1 MTIGRKESRL
11 AVAIKPAPAARNTT
25 AADGTYDGY
34 IRGVSDLPPAI
45 PNNEDRPIIRPI
57 GKTHWKDIPVVRK
70 GRRPS
75 SVLTCLLKS
84 NHPGILDYDGA
95 KVVATE
101 WEHYHAVKDTNGHS
115 VADKIEDAFWLR
127 YKYEDAYS
135 EKAKQHVRRC
145 CKALLPSI
153 FYYARIQAIIDHF
166 RKTENTNMNDK
177 LAGQYY
183 LDRAQYLVQR

>member
-1 MTIGRKESRL
+1 M
-11 AVAIKPAPAARNTT
+11 
-25 AADGTYDGY
+25 
-34 IRGVSDLPPAI
+34 
-45 PNNEDRPIIRPI
+45 
-57 GKTHWKDIPVVRK
+57 
-70 GRRPS
+70 
-75 SVLTCLLKS
+75 
-84 NHPGILDYDGA
+84 
-95 KVVATE
+95 VATE

-166 RKTENTNMNDK
+166 QKTENTNMNDK
-177 LAGQYY
+177 LDGQYY
-183 LDRAQYLVQR
+183 LDRAQYLVQRQGSLGKEAWVVVVDEWCNEE

>member
-1 MTIGRKESRL
+1 MTIGRKASRL
-11 AVAIKPAPAARNTT
+11 DVAIKPAPAAQNTT

-45 PNNEDRPIIRPI
+45 PNNEDRPIIRPA
-57 GKTHWKDIPVVRK
+57 GKTHWKDIPVVRT

-95 KVVATE
+95 KVIAME

-115 VADKIEDAFWLR
+115 VADIIEDAFWLR

-135 EKAKQHVRRC
+135 EKAKQHV
-145 CKALLPSI
+145 
-153 FYYARIQAIIDHF
+153 
-166 RKTENTNMNDK
+166 
-177 LAGQYY
+177 
-183 LDRAQYLVQR
+183 

>member
-1 MTIGRKESRL
+1 MTLGRR
-11 AVAIKPAPAARNTT
+11 APRTTGAIQPTPATRKTT

-45 PNNEDRPIIRPI
+45 PNIQDRPIIQPA

-75 SVLTCLLKS
+75 SVLTCLLKR
-84 NHPGILDYDGA
+84 NHPGVVDYDGA
-95 KVVATE
+95 KVLAIE
-101 WEHYHAVKDTNGHS
+101 WEDYHAVKDTNGHS

-145 CKALLPSI
+145 CKTLLPSI
-153 FYYARIQAIIDHF
+153 FYYARIQAIVEHF
-166 RKTENTNMNDK
+166 WKIENTNDE
-177 LAGQYY
+177 
-183 LDRAQYLVQR
+183 